1 MHERASGASDAERIV
16 DARPT
21 LAAGGEPF
29 SEIMD
34 AAAQVGVG
42 ESLVVFAPF
51 EPVPLEG
58 VLGEQGFGYEAEE
71 LDNGDWRVVFRRD

>member
-1 MHERASGASDAERIV
+1 MDERASGIGGSERIV

-29 SEIMD
+29 GDHGGSCAGRGGRI
-34 AAAQVGVG
+34 AGRLRV
-42 ESLVVFAPF
+42 

-58 VLGEQGFGYEAEE
+58 VLGEQGFGYIAEE
-71 LDNGDWRVVFRRD
+71 LENGDSPRVEFRHG